1 MRDRARITDAATNR
15 AAEALR
21 VMEDAARFL
30 LDDRA
35 LTGELKQLRHDL
47 RSAAPSVAHRDTA
60 SDVGTT
66 VSTEAELTRASAR
79 DVVTAASKRL
89 QESLR
94 SLEEWSKLL
103 SPSPRGRGA
112 GGEGDAP
119 ASVAGADAA
128 TTNAP
133 SPQPS
138 PSGRGSRSAFYESAR
153 YRAYTLEQRL
163 LDALPRPF
171 TGWRLCLLLTESL
184 CAHPWPDVARAAID
198 GGADAVQLREK
209 DLSDR
214 DLLDRARALVD
225 LANGRADVVINDRP
239 DIALAAGASAVHLGQ
254 TDLPLAEARAIVG
267 DRLLIGVSTSNINEA
282 EAARAA
288 DYCGVGP
295 MFPSTTKAKPTLS
308 GPDYLRAYLA
318 REPALPPALA
328 ISGVTPETIPV
339 LTTAAGGRPFGV
351 AVSSFICAA
360 DDPAAAT
367 RAILETMPA
376 LP

>member
-35 LTGELKQLRHDL
+35 LTAELKQLRHGL
-47 RSAAPSVAHRDTA
+47 RAAAPPPAARDTQ
-60 SDVGTT
+60 SDVGTD
-66 VSTEAELTRASAR
+66 VSTEAELTRTSAR
-79 DVVTAASKRL
+79 SVVEAASKRL

-94 SLEEWSKLL
+94 SLEEWSKLPPL
-103 SPSPRGRGA
+103 SPGERA
-112 GGEGDAP
+112 GVRAP
-119 ASVAGADAA
+119 ASP
-128 TTNAP
+128 P
-133 SPQPS
+133 SI
-138 PSGRGSRSAFYESAR
+138 YESAR

-163 LDALPRPF
+163 LDALPSAF

-184 CAHPWPDVARAAID
+184 CARPWPDVARAAID
-198 GGADAVQLREK
+198 AGADSLQLREK
-209 DLSDR
+209 NLSDR
-214 DLLDRARALVD
+214 DLLARARALVEI
-225 LANGRADVVINDRP
+225 AEGRADIVINDRP

-254 TDLPLAEARAIVG
+254 TDLPLGEARAIVG
-267 DRLLIGVSTSNINEA
+267 DRLLIGVSTSNPAEA

-308 GPDYLRAYLA
+308 GPDYLRAYLSCA
-318 REPALPPALA
+318 PALPPALA
-328 ISGVTPETIPV
+328 ISGVSPESIPELV
-339 LTTAAGGRPFGV
+339 NAAAGRPFGV

-360 DDPAAAT
+360 DNPAAAT
-367 RAILETMPA
+367 RTILEAMPA